1 MTKIFINYRRD
12 DSIAYVGRMRD
23 YLEKVYNKSEIFL
36 DISYLKGGDD
46 YTTIIKNTINKC
58 ECCIV
63 VIGPDW
69 HKVKKNG
76 KLRINDPDD
85 FVQMEISLA
94 LKYSKKIVPVLVGN
108 AKMPN
113 EKELIPPLKG
123 ITKFHAMNLSN
134 ERFSFDMKRLISS
147 IGGAFGTIRFFIH
160 KSLKRNPAVS
170 MDLYVHSILL
180 DGCHMGKV
188 TGPIQVKEGIHKI
201 KITEG
206 TNERHPL
213 RTSNELRFRIKGGQN
228 IKLFLAENYPKN
240 PFPGVKKSQLYL
252 GIYKPIA
259 EI

>member
-1 MTKIFINYRRD
+1 MTKIFISYRRD

-23 YLEKVYNKSEIFL
+23 YLEKVYDKSEIFQ

-46 YTTIIKNTINKC
+46 YATIIKNTINKC

-85 FVQMEISLA
+85 FLQMEISLA
-94 LKYSKKIVPVLVGN
+94 LKYNKKIVPVLVGN
-108 AKMPN
+108 AKMPDK
-113 EKELIPPLKG
+113 KELIPPLKG
-123 ITKFHAMNLSN
+123 ITKFTAIDLSN
-134 ERFSFDMKRLISS
+134 ERFSFDMKSLISS

-160 KSLKRNPAVS
+160 KSLKRIPGVKIG
-170 MDLYVHSILL
+170 LIVHSIIL

-206 TNERHPL
+206 VPKGYPH
-213 RTSNELRFRIKGGQN
+213 RTSNEFRFRIKGGQN

-240 PFPGVKKSQLYL
+240 PFPGVKKSQFYI